1 MLIIGTGGLSKD
13 IVGSLAR
20 DYRHIDF
27 HFYNDKSSEDLFVNR
42 YKVLH
47 DEASVRKYF
56 QSVDNK
62 FNAAIANP
70 LIRERMNNK
79 FNQWGGVLS
88 TLMALHEHVSEF
100 TEIAA
105 GCIIQ
110 PDVVIS
116 SCVSIGEGTFFNCGT
131 IIGHDVRI
139 GKYVSFGP
147 GARVLGNV
155 EIGDYS
161 YIGCNSVILPGV
173 KIGNKVRIGIGKIID
188 KDVPDN
194 AKII

>member
-1 MLIIGTGGLSKD
+1 MLIIGTGGLAKD

-20 DYRHIDF
+20 DYRHLNF
-27 HFYNDKSSEDLFVNR
+27 YFYNDKSSEDLFVGR
-42 YKVLH
+42 YKILH
-47 DEASVRKYF
+47 DE
-56 QSVDNK
+56 QSVKQCFKENDNR

-79 FNQWGGVLS
+79 FKQWGGVLT
-88 TLMALHEHVSEF
+88 TLMSLQEHVSEF

-116 SCVSIGEGTFFNCGT
+116 SCVRVGEGTFFNCGT
-131 IIGHDVRI
+131 IIGHDAII

-147 GARVLGNV
+147 GARVLGNA

-161 YIGCNSVILPGV
+161 YIGCNSIILPGV
-173 KIGNKVRIGIGKIID
+173 KIGSKVRIGIGKIID

-194 AKII
+194 TKII

>member
-1 MLIIGTGGLSKD
+1 MIIIGTGGLAKD

-20 DYRHIDF
+20 DYRHVDY
-27 HFYNDKSSEDLFVNR
+27 HFYNDKSTEDLFVNR

-47 DEASVRKYF
+47 NEEAVKDYF
-56 QSVDNK
+56 QLVDNR
-62 FNAAIANP
+62 FNSAIANP

-79 FNQWGGVLS
+79 FRDWGGVLT
-88 TLMALHEHVSEF
+88 TLLALHEHVSEF
-100 TEIAA
+100 TQIAQ

-116 SCVSIGEGTFFNCGT
+116 SNVQVGEGTFFNCGT
-131 IIGHDVRI
+131 IIGHDAVI

-147 GARVLGNV
+147 GSRVLGNA

-173 KIGNKVRIGIGKIID
+173 KIGEKVRIGIGKIID
-188 KDVPDN
+188 TDIPDN
-194 AKII
+194 SKII

>member
-1 MLIIGTGGLSKD
+1 MIIIGTGGLAKD

-20 DYRHIDF
+20 DFRHLDF
-27 HFYNDKSSEDLFVNR
+27 HFYNDKSEEKLFVNR
-42 YKVLH
+42 YNVLNNE
-47 DEASVRKYF
+47 DAVRDYF
-56 QSVDNK
+56 QNVDNR

-70 LIRERMNNK
+70 LIRERMNAK
-79 FNQWGGVLS
+79 FRSWGGALT
-88 TLMALHEHVSEF
+88 TLMSMHEHVSEF
-100 TEIAA
+100 TTIEQ

-116 SCVSIGEGTFFNCGT
+116 SCVKIGEGTFFNCGT
-131 IIGHDVRI
+131 IIGHDAVI

-147 GARVLGNV
+147 GARVLGNA

-173 KIGNKVRIGIGKIID
+173 KIGKKVRIGIGKIID
-188 KDVPDN
+188 QDVPDN
-194 AKII
+194 SKIN